1 MPQPAPFPRAT
12 AMLLLAGI
20 ACAFAGNHVAARLA
34 FDHGTGLLVAVLCR
48 SGITVLVLAALVA
61 WQRNA
66 LALPPG
72 LWRWQ
77 LALGLLIAVQS
88 LSLYS
93 AVARIPV
100 ALALLVSNVF
110 PLLLALLTW
119 ALGGPRPTRRASVVM
134 GVILVGL
141 VLALD
146 APTRLAETS
155 SDVAWGAGIGFALG
169 AATVFAIGIW
179 ITDHKLS
186 ALPGPVRSLYTMLTV
201 CTSMAVAGAAGLV
214 PGGMAW
220 PHDAPGWTGLAV
232 LMALYCAAFTVL
244 FVSVPRLDMAR
255 NAPVMNMEPIA
266 TMFIGWAVLGQW
278 LAPVQIVGALVVV
291 AGIVLLSRSPH

>member
-1 MPQPAPFPRAT
+1 MPQPAPFPRST

-61 WQRNA
+61 WRRNA

-155 SDVAWGAGIGFALG
+155 SDVAWGAGIGFALC

-201 CTSMAVAGAAGLV
+201 CTCMAVAGSLGVV

-278 LAPVQIVGALVVV
+278 LAPVQIVGALIVV
-291 AGIVLLSRSPH
+291 AGIVLLSRSPR

>member
-1 MPQPAPFPRAT
+1 
-12 AMLLLAGI
+12 MLLLAGI

-48 SGITVLVLAALVA
+48 SGITVLVLAVLVA
-61 WQRNA
+61 WRRNA
-66 LALPPG
+66 LALPAG

-186 ALPGPVRSLYTMLTV
+186 ALPGAVRSLYTMLTV
-201 CTSMAVAGAAGLV
+201 CTSMAVAGSLGVV

-255 NAPVMNMEPIA
+255 NAPVMNIEPIA

-291 AGIVLLSRSPH
+291 AGIVLLSRSPR